1 MNPLVKAGGLGR
13 GEAILCRGTDVLK
26 LVPCCAG
33 ACQLVLGCTEPEHCL
48 GSRLRGTGLGGGG
61 GKGVE
66 NGSPHGC
73 LGEQE
78 GTERP
83 PFGRHGIA
91 LASGKGVA
99 GGCGQMG
106 LAKLCTKIGAPRL

>member
-13 GEAILCRGTDVLK
+13 GEAILCNGADVLK

-33 ACQLVLGCTEPEHCL
+33 VCQLDLSCTEPVQFL

-61 GKGVE
+61 GHGVE
-66 NGSPHGC
+66 NGSSHDC
-73 LGEQE
+73 LGERE

-83 PFGRHGIA
+83 RFGRQGIA
-91 LASGKGVA
+91 LASSKGVV

-106 LAKLCTKIGAPRL
+106 LAKLCTEIGAPRL

>member
-1 MNPLVKAGGLGR
+1 MNPPVKAGGLGQ
-13 GEAILCRGTDVLK
+13 GEAILRTGADVLK

-33 ACQLVLGCTEPEHCL
+33 VCQLVLGCTEPEHFL

-66 NGSPHGC
+66 NGSSHGC

-83 PFGRHGIA
+83 PFGRQGIA
-91 LASGKGVA
+91 LASSKGMV
-99 GGCGQMG
+99 GGCGKMG
-106 LAKLCTKIGAPRL
+106 LAKLCTEIGAPRL